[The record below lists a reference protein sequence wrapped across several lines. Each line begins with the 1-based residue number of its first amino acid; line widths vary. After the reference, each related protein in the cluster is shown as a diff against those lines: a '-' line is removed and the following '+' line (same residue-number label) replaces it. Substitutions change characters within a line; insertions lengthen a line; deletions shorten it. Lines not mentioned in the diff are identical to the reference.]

1 MPEAKFRVMTIGL
14 AINNK
19 LDKDIVEKLQNLVS
33 EVKSKTNI
41 LGVRHGHIETGH
53 NAGKVIVAQTYASM
67 ADIEAAYDV
76 MGQSDAYQDLLSV
89 LSVERRNIGSI
100 EVSAQ
105 SGSGDPK
112 YAVLTVVTSKER
124 MIEEAQHLAKVF
136 AKNGAL
142 RVNYGTILTGDNTG
156 SRLLGAL
163 YPSMSAIETA
173 YDAIRSDEIYNS
185 VLSKVSI
192 RMRQIVRL
200 TG

>member
-1 MPEAKFRVMTIGL
+1 MTEAKFRVMTIGSP
-14 AINNK
+14 INNESEQVIVGK
-19 LDKDIVEKLQNLVS
+19 LKNLVI

-41 LGVRHGHIETGH
+41 LGARHGRIGTGN

-76 MGQSDAYQDLLSV
+76 MGQSDSYQELLGV

-105 SGSGDPK
+105 SSSSEPK

-136 AKNGAL
+136 TENGAL